1 MLVDWSIVWCSMSNI
16 LRHWR
21 WLTMS
26 NLSHHI
32 CQSSIGDYNKG
43 RTKTME
49 VAVAQK
55 IDHSRIQNPENR
67 PFTIE
72 MIQDKVKDISDRI
85 LSYFRNK
92 NPTENC
98 YEWRYFSNEITSPSA
113 QSVKFCSPIKGILFL
128 RYVFIYLNDL

>member
-1 MLVDWSIVWCSMSNI
+1 
-16 LRHWR
+16 
-21 WLTMS
+21 
-26 NLSHHI
+26 
-32 CQSSIGDYNKG
+32 
-43 RTKTME
+43 ME

-72 MIQDKVKDISDRI
+72 MIQDEVKDISDRI

-98 YEWRYFSNEITSPSA
+98 YE
-113 QSVKFCSPIKGILFL
+113 
-128 RYVFIYLNDL
+128 